1 MENQTVKSSLGH
13 SGYQYLHAL
22 KPAYERA
29 SLELSWL
36 FDDPTAGP
44 LLNFVFCWRKF
55 HERLMMHVEN
65 PTNEIYEVL
74 LHSAYKELDASYAYF
89 EKIAK
94 MNK

>member
-1 MENQTVKSSLGH
+1 MDNQIVRTSLGH
-13 SGYQYLHAL
+13 SGYQYLNAL

-36 FDDPTAGP
+36 FDDLTAGP

-55 HERLMMHVEN
+55 HERLMMFNEN
-65 PTNEIYEVL
+65 PTNQIYEAL
-74 LHSAYKELDASYAYF
+74 LQESYRELNNAYAYF

-94 MNK
+94 M